1 MTYAASR
8 DADPESNWPRGSYLG
23 RLTEAALEDLLTL
36 GRPRRFDAKDLLVRQ
51 GDTDRHSLLLLTGFT
66 KVTATAQNGRE
77 SLLAIRLG
85 GDIIGEM
92 AAVGAMPRTATV
104 TACGPVT
111 ARAVPHETLRAFLLR
126 RPDAA
131 VELTGIVSER
141 LRWAN
146 NRRLE
151 FRGYNVKERLARI
164 LVDLAASHG
173 RPGRDGVEL
182 GFTLT
187 QPELAA
193 LTGAAEPTVHKAL
206 KELRDAELIVTGYRT
221 TTVLDLDLLRE
232 EARLLPSDLEGGL

>member
-1 MTYAASR
+1 MTYAPPH
-8 DADPESNWPRGSYLG
+8 DADHGAGWPRGSFLG
-23 RLTEAALEDLLTL
+23 RLSDAALDDLLAL
-36 GRPRRFDAKDLLVRQ
+36 GRPRDFGARDLLIRQ
-51 GDTDRHSLLLLTGFT
+51 GNTDRHTLLLLSGLA
-66 KVTATAQNGRE
+66 KVTATAENGRE

-85 GDIIGEM
+85 GDIVGEM
-92 AAVGAMPRTATV
+92 AAVAGMPRTATV

-111 ARAVPHETLRAFLLR
+111 ARAVSQEALRAFLLR

-131 VELTGIVSER
+131 VELAGIVSER

-151 FRGYNVKERLARI
+151 FRGYSVKERLARI
-164 LVDLAASHG
+164 LVDLASIHG
-173 RPGRDGVEL
+173 RTGRDGVEL

-206 KELRDAELIVTGYRT
+206 KELRAAHLIVTGYRST
-221 TTVLDLDLLRE
+221 TIRDPDRLRV
-232 EARLLPSDLEGGL
+232 EARLLPSDLD

>member
-206 KELRDAELIVTGYRT
+206 KELRDAALIVTGYRT

-232 EARLLPSDLEGGL
+232 EARLLPSDLEGGF